1 MPHGH
6 RQRLPPINSCE
17 EANACKSHLSAVTV
31 ITSPLRLMLQLYLG
45 ISAASISIEDAA
57 FRSSMLSQEMEK
69 RLEPVHLVV
78 VGHLVPP
85 PPDVVRQEEL
95 VVSGITNQ
103 LKRVDRDRDQ
113 ILDF

>member
-1 MPHGH
+1 MVGVGQGDKPGV
-6 RQRLPPINSCE
+6 E
-17 EANACKSHLSAVTV
+17 
-31 ITSPLRLMLQLYLG
+31 
-45 ISAASISIEDAA
+45 
-57 FRSSMLSQEMEK
+57 LSQEMEK

-103 LKRVDRDRDQ
+103 LKRVDRDRYRDQ